1 MTTTEKIE
9 AIKAISMAISMAM
22 TAFGTFDAKSDAMA
36 KLSEIIDSLDPTCKC
51 KTKCSAPVINTP
63 IFCNSTA
70 DSVSLQPTA
79 QDS

>member
-9 AIKAISMAISMAM
+9 AIKAIAAALP
-22 TAFGTFDAKSDAMA
+22 AFGTFDAKSDAIT
-36 KLSEIIDSLDPTCKC
+36 KLSEIIASLDPTCKC
-51 KTKCSAPVINTP
+51 KLSKPNQANAINTH

-70 DSVSLQPTA
+70 DAVSLPNTA

>member
-9 AIKAISMAISMAM
+9 AIKAISVALP
-22 TAFGTFDAKSDAMA
+22 AFGTFDAKSDAIT
-36 KLSEIIDSLDPTCKC
+36 KLSEIIASLDPKCKC
-51 KTKCSAPVINTP
+51 KAKATAINTP

-70 DSVSLQPTA
+70 DAVSLPNTA